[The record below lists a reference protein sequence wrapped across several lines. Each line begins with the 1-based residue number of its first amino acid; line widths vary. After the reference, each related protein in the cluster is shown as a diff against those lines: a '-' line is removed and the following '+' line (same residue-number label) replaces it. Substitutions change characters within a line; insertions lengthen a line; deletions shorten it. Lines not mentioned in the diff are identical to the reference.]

1 MKVLYRIYINS
12 IIALLVVCLC
22 SCANVPSTQQKPST
36 SSAPSSASTRT
47 AQSYVEPTFAIEAAT
62 LAAYESALELMRT
75 KDYAKAITE
84 MKNVAVMD
92 ERISGPW
99 INIGLAYKELGDMQ
113 NAKFSFEKAL
123 NINSKNPYA
132 YNYLAIMSREN
143 GEFEKAEQ
151 LYKKALSVHP
161 DYQNAHLNLGILCD
175 QYLRKIECALEHYQE
190 YLNLNGGEDKQVSIW
205 MMQLKQQ
212 GS

>member
-1 MKVLYRIYINS
+1 M
-12 IIALLVVCLC
+12 
-22 SCANVPSTQQKPST
+22 PSPASKAPST
-36 SSAPSSASTRT
+36 STRSAKNF
-47 AQSYVEPTFAIEAAT
+47 VEPTFVIDAST
-62 LAAYESALELMRT
+62 TTAYEGALELMRS
-75 KDYAKAITE
+75 KDYKNAILA
-84 MKNVAVMD
+84 MKNVATMD

-113 NAKFSFEKAL
+113 NAQFSFEKAIS
-123 NINSKNPYA
+123 INSKNPYA

-143 GEFEKAEQ
+143 GNFEKAEQ

-175 QYLRKIECALEHYQE
+175 QYLRKIDCALEHYQQ

>member
-1 MKVLYRIYINS
+1 MFKIFTNLV
-12 IIALLVVCLC
+12 IAILVICIC
-22 SCANVPSTQQKPST
+22 GCANVSNVQQKASTVSASTST
-36 SSAPSSASTRT
+36 SSS
-47 AQSYVEPTFAIEAAT
+47 QSYVEPTFVIEAAT
-62 LAAYESALELMRT
+62 LTAYESALELMRAR
-75 KDYAKAITE
+75 KYENAIVE

-92 ERISGPW
+92 ERIAGPW

-113 NAKFSFEKAL
+113 NAQFSFEKAIS
-123 NINSKNPYA
+123 INSKNPYA
-132 YNYLAIMSREN
+132 YNYLAIMSREGGN
-143 GEFEKAEQ
+143 FEKAEQ

-175 QYLRKIECALEHYQE
+175 QYLRKIECAIEHYQK
-190 YLNLNGGEDKQVSIW
+190 YLNLKGGEDKQVSIW

>member
-1 MKVLYRIYINS
+1 LICVLS
-12 IIALLVVCLC
+12 
-22 SCANVPSTQQKPST
+22 SCANVPSTQRKAP
-36 SSAPSSASTRT
+36 SAPAPSAAFNSSS
-47 AQSYVEPTFAIEAAT
+47 QSYVEPTFVIEAET
-62 LAAYESALELMRT
+62 IVAYENALELMRA
-75 KDYAKAITE
+75 KDYQNAIVE
-84 MKNVAVMD
+84 MKSVAVMD

-99 INIGLAYKELGDMQ
+99 INIGLAYKELGDIQ
-113 NAKFSFEKAL
+113 NAQFSFEKAL
-123 NINSKNPYA
+123 TINSSNPYA

-143 GEFEKAEQ
+143 ENFEKAEQ

-175 QYLRKIECALEHYQE
+175 QYLRKIECALEHYQQ
-190 YLNLNGGEDKQVSIW
+190 YLNLKGGEDKQVSIW